1 MAGNRV
7 KFLLTIACLVQ
18 TICAQPQ
25 TRPIKRP
32 LNNQL
37 AIEGPDAPVGRVE
50 PPAAVT
56 GQTNQLVF
64 HVSPL
69 SSKGLLSQQIEDAL
83 KALDKANG
91 NATFVKLRAFV
102 AGGDLRRVQAIV
114 TEVFTEKK
122 WPLPALTT
130 VQVGSL
136 LQEGAQVVIES
147 VSEEKRAVN
156 SGGLGF
162 IPAVTGGSGTEAV
175 SALAKAFGASTAL
188 RVTCFAES
196 QAEAEAARASAAKQF
211 PKASGVFVQATRY
224 TVGPAVTCEGVVAGG
239 AVNSAKLMFAGAQ
252 ITFGESDSDVSLA
265 FDRLE
270 KAVAAVGASTSK
282 AALMNV
288 YATSM
293 ALADKARSLAIPS
306 TTALSIEGLQSA
318 DATVAVEAV
327 IPVP

>member
-7 KFLLTIACLVQ
+7 KFWLTIACLAPA
-18 TICAQPQ
+18 IWAQPQ

-56 GQTNQLVF
+56 GVTNQLVF

-69 SSKGLLSQQIEDAL
+69 SSKGLLSQQVEDAL

-91 NATFVKLRAFV
+91 NATFLKLRAFV

-114 TEVFTEKK
+114 TELFTEKK

-136 LQEGAQVVIES
+136 LQEGSQVVIES
-147 VSEEKRAVN
+147 VSEEKRAVS

-162 IPAVTGGSGTEAV
+162 IPAVTGASGAEAV
-175 SALAKAFGASTAL
+175 SALAKAFGASAPL

-196 QAEAEAARASAAKQF
+196 QAEAEAARTSATKQF
-211 PKASGVFVQATRY
+211 PKAVGVFVQTTRY
-224 TVGPAVTCEGVVAGG
+224 TLGTRVECEGVGAGG
-239 AVNSAKLMFAGAQ
+239 PINDTKLMFAGTQ
-252 ITFGESDSDVSLA
+252 ITFGETDEDVKLA

-270 KAVAAVGASTSK
+270 KAVAPLGASTSK

-288 YATSM
+288 YATSR
-293 ALADKARSLAIPS
+293 ALTDKARGLAIQS
-306 TTALSIEGLQSA
+306 TTALFIEGLPAA